1 MKNNFLTRRR
11 LIKCSLSTC
20 EKAQEI
26 KVSPWIESKDIYKFQ
41 FGAGFVFKKEWISK
55 RHFGRI
61 SVSEVTW
68 TPQKGVKRKTLLD
81 SVFLK
86 GNRGHLSENL
96 STKNTA
102 LIWWIHQYQIGAFF
116 TSSEKLKKALK
127 PQKETRW
134 GKNADGQQT
143 KISVE
148 CGWPIWRMRISRR
161 NRQRQGSSVGPQ
173 TWPFWKAV

>member
-1 MKNNFLTRRR
+1 M
-11 LIKCSLSTC
+11 
-20 EKAQEI
+20 
-26 KVSPWIESKDIYKFQ
+26 
-41 FGAGFVFKKEWISK
+41 
-55 RHFGRI
+55 
-61 SVSEVTW
+61 
-68 TPQKGVKRKTLLD
+68 D

-127 PQKETRW
+127 PQKETRG

-148 CGWPIWRMRISRR
+148 CRWTANKNFRRMRMAYLAYADFPEEQAKAWQLGWTANVAILEGCVAPEERSWYL
-161 NRQRQGSSVGPQ
+161 GMPLCALDGPKHS
-173 TWPFWKAV
+173 F